1 MKALVGSRRFQPG
14 EGPSRGLLR
23 DCTTSPISRFAAL
36 ILILIRD
43 IRESP
48 GITMRGWNFMIQV
61 CNVSYV
67 VLLSNSSLLFCLTS
81 VDIHFLGTV
90 SVSDNST
97 KI

>member
-1 MKALVGSRRFQPG
+1 MKALVGAFNQEKALVGAFFVIVQSVVEPMDRF
-14 EGPSRGLLR
+14 
-23 DCTTSPISRFAAL
+23 TAL